1 METNFKIQNTDF
13 KAIIP
18 DIDSHHGFLIKSKPR
33 DYTVHFRNDPIKSF
47 EWLEEEIKGNLVL
60 IDRNIMQN
68 IMHDIDFTQSY
79 VFDIKPTE
87 KKKSIKTVLKIADW
101 LMENNANRGSMVW
114 VIGGGIMQDLG
125 AFACA
130 MVKRG
135 IPWTYVPTTL
145 LSQSDS
151 CVGGKTAVNFKKS
164 KNTLALFSAPRSVIV
179 DTDFIKTLSDEDFA
193 SGVGEIARLLIT
205 GGEETVRLLENNLIN
220 VVSSRHHLKTTELLQ
235 ASLAVKASIVEF
247 DEFELDHRRSMNYG
261 HSIGHAIE
269 ALSNYRIPHGQGV
282 AIGMMIENEL
292 AVAEGFLDQSVCD
305 RLNNI
310 LKEIIT
316 ESVWEVFSELNM
328 DDILP
333 YLKNDKKVE
342 GSVLKIAAL
351 HGIGDMRFENFP
363 LDESGVKKI
372 KYAYKKVSQ

>member
-1 METNFKIQNTDF
+1 MKAEFKIQGKDF
-13 KAIIP
+13 TAEIP
-18 DIDSHHGFLIKSKPR
+18 DMSENFGLLIKSVPR
-33 DYTVHFRNDPIKSF
+33 SYSVYFRTSADKSF
-47 EWLEEEIKGNLVL
+47 DWLEQEIKGNLVL
-60 IDRNIMQN
+60 IDRNILREVMP
-68 IMHDIDFTQSY
+68 DVDFSEST
-79 VFDIKPTE
+79 VLDIKPTE
-87 KKKSIKTVLKIADW
+87 KNKSIKTVLKIADW

-125 AFACA
+125 AMACA

-145 LSQSDS
+145 LGQADS

-164 KNTLALFSAPRSVIV
+164 KNTLALFSAPRAVIIDQEFL
-179 DTDFIKTLSDEDFA
+179 DTLTDHDFA
-193 SGVGEIARLLIT
+193 SGLGEIARLLIT
-205 GGEETVRLLENNLIN
+205 GGEETVRLLEFNLYNLIRRDN
-220 VVSSRHHLKTTELLQ
+220 YRTAESMR
-235 ASLAVKASIVEF
+235 ASLAIKAAIVEF

-269 ALSNYRIPHGQGV
+269 GLSRYRIPHGQGV

-292 AVAEGFLDQSVCD
+292 AVAEGFLNQGVCVQ
-305 RLNNI
+305 LNST
-310 LKEIIT
+310 LREIIT
-316 ESVWEVFSELNM
+316 ESVWEVMKELNI

-351 HGIGDMRFENFP
+351 HGIGDMRFENFS
-363 LDESGVKKI
+363 LDANGVKKI
-372 KYAYKKVSQ
+372 KRAYKKLWR